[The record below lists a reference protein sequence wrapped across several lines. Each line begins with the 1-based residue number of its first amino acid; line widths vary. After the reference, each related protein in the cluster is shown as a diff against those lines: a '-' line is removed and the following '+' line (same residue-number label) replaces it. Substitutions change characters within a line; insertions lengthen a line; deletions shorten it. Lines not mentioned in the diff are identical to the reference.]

1 MSFKCLQAKIIVS
14 CLLVVDDVLLFV
26 GLQADERHRRNAQGS
41 PQAAGAQ
48 KQPPAV
54 PPRAETYSNGSASE
68 SAQPAMHRPMEP
80 QVTMVTFHLGYSPNP
95 VNLLDEAEQYD
106 LFKDLSNAGR
116 KSQRDSFTPY
126 RLHLLHLSKQTFFS
140 VFLCPGLFC
149 FSLTLWSVSSCC
161 RRTFSHFNLP
171 QIFNIPAL

>member
-1 MSFKCLQAKIIVS
+1 M
-14 CLLVVDDVLLFV
+14 VDDVLLFV

-80 QVTMVTFHLGYSPNP
+80 QVTMVTLHLGYSPNP

-106 LFKDLSNAGR
+106 LFKDLSNAWR
-116 KSQRDSFTPY
+116 KLQRDSFTPY
-126 RLHLLHLSKQTFFS
+126 RLHLLEQTFFS
-140 VFLCPGLFC
+140 VLLCPGLFC
-149 FSLTLWSVSSCC
+149 LSLALWSVSSCC
-161 RRTFSHFNLP
+161 GRTFSHFNSP
-171 QIFNIPAL
+171 QIFKIFQHYEW